1 MITSYETSKHWHWY
15 SWDLLWKETFSNFSK
30 TFAILQWLKILF
42 NYTIYFSEGM
52 WRKHYEDIG
61 YLDKD
66 SRQITAKKLCQQT
79 NWNSTSNNISWN
91 DSPTVSDSNQ
101 KFPHDFM
108 VVFVNALEP
117 ICFKK
122 FNFSEILTNYI
133 IKIVLVAF
141 LKLLRESNSLI
152 SIKVASKILGPK
164 NHTVTVPLNTV
175 FYTDNFKL
183 FCCHKIITSFI
194 TEFKNLVHDKR
205 KTTIYYFIHSTG
217 KGLWI
222 SNVYWER
229 VILAK
234 ILFKSRSFIIKN
246 QYQRSS
252 V

>member
-1 MITSYETSKHWHWY
+1 
-15 SWDLLWKETFSNFSK
+15 
-30 TFAILQWLKILF
+30 
-42 NYTIYFSEGM
+42 
-52 WRKHYEDIG
+52 
-61 YLDKD
+61 
-66 SRQITAKKLCQQT
+66 
-79 NWNSTSNNISWN
+79 
-91 DSPTVSDSNQ
+91 
-101 KFPHDFM
+101 M

-133 IKIVLVAF
+133 TKIVLVAF

-222 SNVYWER
+222 SNVY
-229 VILAK
+229 
-234 ILFKSRSFIIKN
+234 
-246 QYQRSS
+246 
-252 V
+252 